1 MLPAIQILK
10 LAVIFFP
17 QVRGDPG
24 SHLSDT
30 TMAQAVLDDFPTA
43 RTVTYLNSASI
54 SLMPRPAI
62 ESMIEFQQKIAAGG
76 TIGFDEEAET
86 QALEGARDE
95 TSSLIHAKRDEVA
108 VLSSA
113 TEGICAV
120 AWSLD
125 LKKGGNVVSTD
136 ADFPSVVYPWMRL
149 GRSVGLEVRLAR
161 NHDGVISTDELENLV
176 DEHTSVISI
185 SHVEYG
191 TGQRFDLRWLSELAH
206 SHGAILVVD
215 ATQSAGLMPIDVH
228 NDDIDVLVAG
238 GYKGLLGPF
247 GAAILYVRDDLLK
260 ELEPSLVGWRSTPVP
275 YDLDATRMTFPKDA
289 KKFEYSTMSYS
300 SAIGLGES
308 VRYLKEYGY
317 SAATNHVISLTQ
329 SFVRMMKDRY
339 HDAIALTPAEISSQA
354 SIASFRFAD
363 RNQSA
368 IAAAL
373 VKRGVIVSQRFNGIR
388 FSFHIYNSER
398 DLTNAM
404 DSLDQVLGQ

>member
-1 MLPAIQILK
+1 
-10 LAVIFFP
+10 
-17 QVRGDPG
+17 
-24 SHLSDT
+24 
-30 TMAQAVLDDFPTA
+30 MAQAILDDFPTA

-62 ESMIEFQQKIAAGG
+62 ESMIDFQQKIAAGG

-86 QALEGARDE
+86 QALEIARNE
-95 TSSLIHAKRDEVA
+95 TASLIQAKREEVA

-113 TEGICAV
+113 SEGICAV
-120 AWSLD
+120 AWSLG

-136 ADFPSVVYPWMRL
+136 ADFPSVVYPWMRS

-161 NHDGVISTDELENLV
+161 NHDGEIRTNELENLV
-176 DEHTSVISI
+176 DERTSVISI

-191 TGQRFDLRWLSELAH
+191 TGQRFDLKWLSELAH

-215 ATQSAGLMPIDVH
+215 ATQSAGLVPIDVH
-228 NDDIDVLVAG
+228 GDGVDVLVAS

-247 GAAILYVRDDLLK
+247 GAAILYVREDLLQQ
-260 ELEPSLVGWRSTPVP
+260 LEPPFVGWRSTPVP
-275 YDLDATRMTFPKDA
+275 YDLDATRMTFPTNA

-300 SAIGLGES
+300 SAVGLGES
-308 VRYLKEYGY
+308 IRYLKQHGY
-317 SAATNHVISLTQ
+317 SAATNHVSSLTQ
-329 SFVRMMKDRY
+329 SFIRMMRNR
-339 HDAIALTPAEISSQA
+339 HGEAIVLTPSETGSQA
-354 SIASFRFAD
+354 SIASFRFGGHD
-363 RNQSA
+363 QSA

-398 DLTNAM
+398 DLSSAM
-404 DSLDQVLGQ
+404 EKLDQVLIQ